1 MKKTLNK
8 LWKEFINILP
18 YNELTSNDFVVPSD
32 DDLVYIDQDAC
43 LPSYINE
50 AGWIRNDVSQ
60 FELASSESEISSILA
75 RFEEVKHQDLYK
87 DMTEE
92 EMFETV
98 IRRRDTSDPVF
109 YTRCIERFL
118 TLQKKKVTNEI
129 ERAESEK
136 QMKQAAKEKEAIETT
151 VENTSVVSNNASDG
165 ATS

>member
-1 MKKTLNK
+1 MKKSLNK
-8 LWKEFINILP
+8 LWKGFINILP
-18 YNELTSNDFVVPSD
+18 YNQLTSNDFVVPSD

-43 LPSYINE
+43 LPAYINE

-60 FELASSESEISSILA
+60 FEMASSESEISNILA
-75 RFEEVKHQDLYK
+75 RFEEVKQQDLYK

-98 IRRRDTSDPVF
+98 IRRRDSSDPVF

-118 TLQKKKVTNEI
+118 ELQKKKVSNEI

-136 QMKQAAKEKEAIETT
+136 QMQDAAKEKEAIVSE
-151 VENTSVVSNNASDG
+151 VSNNSDG